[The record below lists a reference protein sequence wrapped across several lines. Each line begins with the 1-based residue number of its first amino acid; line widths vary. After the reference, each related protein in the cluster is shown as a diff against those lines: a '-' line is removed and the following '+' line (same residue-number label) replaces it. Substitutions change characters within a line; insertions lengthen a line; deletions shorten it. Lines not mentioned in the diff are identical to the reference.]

1 MQLGKRVNQIQEE
14 LNMIKAESNKQ
25 QNQITQQVAFAG
37 KAF

>member
-14 LNMIKAESNKQ
+14 LNKITVESNKQ
-25 QNQITQQVAFAG
+25 QSQITQQVVFAG